1 VPTLDWLKGAF
12 PSGYDSGNV
21 LSVIPNLRRLHEELK
36 IGGSYPRVFKQ
47 AVLPYLRPDARVLEL
62 GPGRGAWS
70 RAMLRYLPRGE
81 LHTVDFQDVTPWLKP
96 AQYGGRL
103 VCHKVEDNSF
113 ADLPTDYFDFIWSFG
128 VLCHNN
134 QSSIAGVLA
143 NTLKKMKPGAYAV
156 HHFSDWK
163 KLESFGWRRGRVPI
177 EFKDLPDDEIW
188 WPCNDKSSMRKLAMA
203 SG

>member
-1 VPTLDWLKGAF
+1 MHQCQHADWLKGAF

-21 LSVIPNLRRLHEELK
+21 LSVIPNLRRWREELK

-81 LHTVDFQDVTPWLKP
+81 LHTVDFQDVTPWLNP

-113 ADLPTDYFDFIWSFG
+113 ADLPTDYFDFFWSFG

-156 HHFSDWK
+156 HQFSDWK
-163 KLESFGWRRGRVPI
+163 KQLEILRVVAW
-177 EFKDLPDDEIW
+177 KGAD
-188 WPCNDKSSMRKLAMA
+188 
-203 SG
+203 